1 MTADH
6 LRWVVRAAPLDA
18 DGYATVA
25 AHVRHWRA
33 RLPAYDLYV
42 PAAHERVV
50 GLQIYG
56 ELALDAPAPVRT
68 PTGAVATVLDALDE
82 LGRLLPG
89 STITVAATAVVYEP
103 TPMGFAPR
111 ARRRDD
117 ALALAA
123 PVPGWVRA
131 STLSGEQPAPE
142 PSVMVPDRGIPERRG
157 AIPELELRVDVSD
170 PVQLDALLDQM
181 SRSALIIILAGLR
194 DRPRSEEVQAVYDQ
208 GIDALGL
215 AGLSR
220 TAPTIVLALTGRIPA
235 ACRDNPEWLRSVGAC
250 VHRDDR
256 TREHLRAIADLPG
269 FAVPIAKALYRLT
282 SDEERLHW
290 LGHPFWRV
298 RLAVL
303 LASYNRPEDRA
314 RAVCSV
320 WHGITAAA
328 LPVDVKP
335 SAVGSSLR
343 ALDLDSDWAALA
355 APFGGLIPLP
365 PLPSLDDSTRSPC
378 ADLRAWSR
386 ACLGLPPEP
395 IADAH
400 LVLSDEARRELVAAE
415 ADDVAYATGFSN
427 AAKEWWENNRE
438 LVAELAAAKQRPP
451 TDDE

>member
-1 MTADH
+1 MAVDH

-33 RLPAYDLYV
+33 QLPAYDLFV
-42 PAAHERVV
+42 PAADQRVV
-50 GLQIYG
+50 GIQLYG
-56 ELALDAPAPVRT
+56 ELALETAATARA
-68 PTGAVATVLDALDE
+68 PTGAIATVLDALDE

-89 STITVAATAVVYEP
+89 SAVTVAATAVVYDA
-103 TPMGFAPR
+103 TPMGLHPR
-111 ARRRDD
+111 ARTPEDVMP
-117 ALALAA
+117 LET
-123 PVPGWVRA
+123 PGPGWVRA
-131 STLSGEQPAPE
+131 STLGGEQPAPE
-142 PSVMVPDRGIPERRG
+142 SVVLTPSERSPDGIPDLDPRNPGAAAERVEAMVHRSS
-157 AIPELELRVDVSD
+157 VSTM
-170 PVQLDALLDQM
+170 VV
-181 SRSALIIILAGLR
+181 ICAGLR
-194 DRPRSEEVQAVYDQ
+194 DRPRSEEVQALYDQ

-215 AGLSR
+215 GGYAR

-250 VHRDDR
+250 AHRDDR
-256 TREHLRAIADLPG
+256 TRAHVRAIVDLPG
-269 FAVPIAKALYRLT
+269 FAVPIAKALFRLT

-303 LASYNRPEDRA
+303 SASFPRPEDRA

-320 WHGITAAA
+320 WHAITAAA
-328 LPVDVKP
+328 LPVDDKP

-343 ALDLDSDWAALA
+343 RLDLDSDWAALA

-386 ACLGLPPEP
+386 ACLGLPTEP
-395 IADAH
+395 LGDAH
-400 LVLSDEARRELVAAE
+400 LMLSEEDRRELIAAE
-415 ADDVAYATGFSN
+415 TDDVAYATGFVN
-427 AAKEWWENNRE
+427 AAKEWWDNNRD
-438 LVAELAAAKQRPP
+438 LIAELAAARQRPP